1 MTNKQVILD
10 FETYFDPQYSL
21 TKLTTTQYVRDLR
34 FKIWGVGIKHVEIND
49 YMGVLEEETE
59 LRNPILLGWDEDD
72 SLYIASTVDTEE
84 CLWMIDIAKKIIETR
99 PPDVI
104 NNNE

>member
-1 MTNKQVILD
+1 MSNIIYL
-10 FETYFDPQYSL
+10 
-21 TKLTTTQYVRDLR
+21 
-34 FKIWGVGIKHVEIND
+34 ND
-49 YMGVLEEETE
+49 YRKEVLEEETE

-104 NNNE
+104 NNNEWHCSNHKKQYGENR